1 MGASNPDEMDGRDL
15 SVLPGWLAGHNFGGP
30 WFLLE
35 FMRILVGSVFVPLP
49 LWAHHLVFG
58 LCISRCSQT
67 RSCESLLP
75 WMIGACRRRLVAGPF
90 IGRGFKTKQSW

>member
-1 MGASNPDEMDGRDL
+1 MGASNPGEMDGRDL
-15 SVLPGWLAGHNFGGP
+15 SVLPGWLAGHNFGG
-30 WFLLE
+30 LGIYE
-35 FMRILVGSVFVPLP
+35 DSGRECIRQFVPLP

-75 WMIGACRRRLVAGPF
+75 WMIEACRRR
-90 IGRGFKTKQSW
+90 RGSIH